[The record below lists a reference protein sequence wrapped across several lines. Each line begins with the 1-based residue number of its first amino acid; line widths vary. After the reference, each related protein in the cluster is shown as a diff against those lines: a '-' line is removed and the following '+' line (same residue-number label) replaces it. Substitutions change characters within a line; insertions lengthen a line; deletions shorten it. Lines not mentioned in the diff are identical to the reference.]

1 MSPTKSINK
10 KMVENSGDFEKKKS
24 IPERLW
30 LFFLNEKRQ
39 KKKKTEKDPER
50 TFFPTFFFVILEETK
65 KKAPKVGKE
74 KKSIIV
80 LSLTLTFPPKLQ
92 NKTQQKLKLN
102 QTEKKIIIICV
113 SKWLSSYSL
122 LTRVHCV
129 A

>member
-65 KKAPKVGKE
+65 KKSPKSWKR
-74 KKSIIV
+74 KKINNR
-80 LSLTLTFPPKLQ
+80 TLVDFDFPAKTAKQ
-92 NKTQQKLKLN
+92 NPTKTKTKLN
-102 QTEKKIIIICV
+102 RKKKIIICV